1 MSLSVLQKI
10 RNLIFVNRS
19 AKTQSPEYDPELV
32 HYYLGDGFQKLKARY
47 AAFKSLLSENN
58 AALSIMNDLQEKVSS
73 QLITLPY
80 FEQEVSRLL
89 ERILAF
95 VQALNDMCQN
105 KYVWLF
111 PITEGIK
118 KKVERNLETGGV
130 ECCRN
135 VYFLGQV
142 SALMANEVGGKAAN
156 IGEVKNILRL
166 PAPRGLVISS
176 LAYRELIAHNHIDR
190 LIRPSIADLKLEDD
204 LKIKR
209 ASAKIQKAILEAK
222 VPASLKETIEKSL
235 DQLKDIEFLAVRSSA
250 IGEDGKYSFAGQFR
264 SVLNVPKGKILDAY
278 KEVCA
283 SLYGERAI
291 YYRLSKGI
299 TEDDQIAMAVLVLEM
314 IPAVSSGVFYTVDP
328 SSSDFNQAL
337 ANAVWGLGK
346 YAVDGTIPPDVYVLD
361 RVAGG
366 KLINQTIGQKG
377 LKLVA
382 DPEEGRVKEEE
393 VPLAYQESPCLAE
406 EKLQTLYE
414 FGQLLEKH
422 FGLPQ
427 DIEWAIDE
435 KGWIHILQTRTLEVA
450 EAVSCPLVEV
460 EELPVISGEPIGPGV
475 ISAPV
480 FVISG
485 REVTSVPRAAILV
498 VKTMDPEFAKLIPMC
513 SGLICETGSATTHLA
528 TVARES
534 QKPTVINAESA
545 TTILHNEEIITL
557 DANRGKIYKGRI
569 DSLLKTKFCEVVT
582 EPHQEINLPL
592 IRNVMTDIV
601 PLTLTHIP
609 GNANLS
615 KVMRYKDFKTIHDM
629 VRFIHEVSVREMF
642 QFGGEGE
649 TGPAHVL
656 IDPRVPLVFLV
667 VDIEQGLASQV
678 TFRRNIAISDVR
690 STPFTALWKGM
701 TTEGLPWTGPVEFD
715 LGGFFS
721 VLSRSFVQGD
731 VTARGGKAY
740 IILSKDYLN
749 FHCRLAYH
757 FSVVDA
763 VCGNAPANNYVAF
776 RFGGGGAG
784 ADGRM
789 RRVLMLK
796 EILEALDFRV
806 EVEGDTATA
815 LFRSGTAHETE
826 VRLVQLGRL
835 MGFTRQLDMTLHDE
849 SILKRY
855 AKAFLEGDYSISQQ

>member
-1 MSLSVLQKI
+1 MSLSVLRKI
-10 RNLIFVNRS
+10 RNLILPNRS
-19 AKTQSPEYDPELV
+19 AKSGVPEYDQDLV
-32 HYYLGDGFQKLKARY
+32 HYFLGDGFQKLKTRY

-58 AALSIMNDLQEKVSS
+58 AVLSIMNDLQERVSS

-89 ERILAF
+89 ERISAF
-95 VQALNDMCQN
+95 VKALNDMCQN

-118 KKVERNLETGGV
+118 KKVEGKLETGGV

-156 IGEVKNILRL
+156 IGEVKNVLRL
-166 PAPRGLVISS
+166 PAPGGLVISS
-176 LAYRELIAHNHIDR
+176 LAYRELIVHNHIDG
-190 LIRPSIADLKLEDD
+190 LIGPLIADLKPEDHA
-204 LKIKR
+204 KIKR
-209 ASAKIQKAILEAK
+209 ASVKIQKAILEAE
-222 VPASLKETIEKSL
+222 VPASLKENIDKSL
-235 DQLKDIEFLAVRSSA
+235 DQFKDIEFFAVRSSA
-250 IGEDGKYSFAGQFR
+250 IGEDGRYSFAGQFR
-264 SVLNVPKGKILDAY
+264 SVLNVPKGRILEAY

-299 TEDDQIAMAVLVLEM
+299 AEDDQIAMAVLVLEM
-314 IPAVSSGVFYTVDP
+314 IPAVSSGVLYTVDP
-328 SSSDFNQAL
+328 GSSNFNQVL
-337 ANAVWGLGK
+337 ATAVWGLGK
-346 YAVDGTIPPDVYVLD
+346 YAVDGTIQPDVYVLD
-361 RVAGG
+361 RAAGG
-366 KLINQTIGQKG
+366 KILNQTIGQKR
-377 LKLVA
+377 LKLMV
-382 DPEEGRVKEEE
+382 DPEEGGVKEEE
-393 VPLAYQESPCLAE
+393 VPLAYQERFCLAE

-427 DIEWAIDE
+427 DIEWAMDE
-435 KGWIHILQTRTLEVA
+435 KDWIHILQTRTLEVA

-460 EELPVISGEPIGPGV
+460 EESPAISGEPISPGV
-475 ISAPV
+475 ISAPL

-498 VKTMDPEFAKLIPMC
+498 VKTMDPEFAKLIPTC
-513 SGLICETGSATTHLA
+513 SGLVAETGSATTHLA
-528 TVARES
+528 TVAREF
-534 QKPTVINAESA
+534 QKPTIINAESA
-545 TTILHNEEIITL
+545 TTLLNNEEIITV
-557 DANRGKIYKGRI
+557 DANRGKIYRGRV

-592 IRNVMTDIV
+592 IKNAMADIV
-601 PLTLTHIP
+601 PLTLTNIP
-609 GNANLS
+609 SKSNLETA
-615 KVMRYKDFKTIHDM
+615 MRPKDFKTVHDI
-629 VRFIHEVSVREMF
+629 VRFVHEVSVREMF
-642 QFGGEGE
+642 QFGGKGE
-649 TGPAHVL
+649 TGAAHVL
-656 IDPRVPLVFLV
+656 IDPLIPLVFLV
-667 VDIEQGLASQV
+667 IDIEQGLDSQV

-690 STPFTALWKGM
+690 STPFKALWKGM
-701 TTEGLPWTGPVEFD
+701 TTESLPWTGPVDFN

-721 VLSRSFVQGD
+721 VVSRAFVHGD
-731 VTARGGKAY
+731 VTDRGGKAY
-740 IILSKDYLN
+740 VILSKDYLN

-763 VCGNAPANNYVAF
+763 VCGDTPANNYVAF

-796 EILEALDFRV
+796 EILEALDFKV
-806 EVEGDTATA
+806 EVEGDTVTA
-815 LFRSGTAHETE
+815 LFRSGTSHETE
-826 VRLVQLGRL
+826 VRLAQLGRL
-835 MGFTRQLDMTLHDE
+835 MGFTRQLDMTLNNEDTLE
-849 SILKRY
+849 RY